1 MPVRSDTN
9 EYALGSDTAEQER
22 LVRQA
27 AWLANH
33 TESFFRRAGIG
44 PGHCV
49 LRDGHAFLDSFR
61 GRDKWNSAGY
71 AAAASG

>member
-44 PGHCV
+44 PGHRV
-49 LRDGHAFLDSFR
+49 LDLGSGVGGIYISDIHDNES
-61 GRDKWNSAGY
+61 NS
-71 AAAASG
+71 SR